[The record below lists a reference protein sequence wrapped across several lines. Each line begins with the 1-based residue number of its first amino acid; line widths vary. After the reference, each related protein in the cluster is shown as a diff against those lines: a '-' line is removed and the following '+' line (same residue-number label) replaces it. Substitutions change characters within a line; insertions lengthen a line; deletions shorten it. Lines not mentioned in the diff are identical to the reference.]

1 MTSDNID
8 KPARLVVVDD
18 QRSFAEAL
26 KLALGMTDDLRVVGL
41 EQTPKAALALV
52 GSMQPNLIVTSYR
65 ILGAVTGLDLATQIR
80 DQERAN
86 DRERTPIVVLTS
98 FPAPAV
104 IRRAREVP
112 GVTVLS
118 KRSAIS
124 EIVGGLRRAIDGGPS
139 IGVSVED
146 RYALSPAELEV
157 LEFLSAG
164 FNASMIATELCLSV
178 HAIRARIR
186 GLLSKTDSS
195 SQLEAVAKATRAGLV
210 VPPAFDAP
218 ATAGL
223 TASYT
228 VE

>member
-1 MTSDNID
+1 MAPDEID
-8 KPARLVVVDD
+8 QPTRLVVIDD

-26 KLALGMTDDLRVVGL
+26 KLALGLTDDLRVVGV
-41 EQTPKAALALV
+41 EQTADAGLSLV
-52 GSMQPNLIVTSYR
+52 PSLQPDLIVSSYR
-65 ILGAVTGLDLATQIR
+65 LLGAVTGLDFASQIR
-80 DQERAN
+80 EQERTKERA
-86 DRERTPIVVLTS
+86 RTPIVILTS

-104 IRRAREVP
+104 IRRAKEIP
-112 GVTVLS
+112 GVIVLS

-139 IGVSVED
+139 MGVSVED
-146 RYALSPAELEV
+146 PYGLSPAELEV
-157 LEFLSAG
+157 LEFLASG
-164 FNASMIATELCLSV
+164 HNAAMIAGELCLSV

-218 ATAGL
+218 AISGL
-223 TASYT
+223 AAI
-228 VE
+228 